1 MKTKNSINEIRKLI
15 KLRDKYKNLV
25 DVTFYIPC
33 LNEGNVIY
41 QTLSKIKKCLSQ
53 TRFSYEFLIYN
64 DGSTDN
70 SLLEINRFKKDN
82 PNLLINIINL
92 KKCRGLG
99 YNYIDGA
106 HKGIGKYY
114 MMICGDN
121 SETEDSLIDILTNMG
136 SAEIIIPYFGFGDQR
151 QLSRILLSLCF
162 TKIVNLINGKKINYY
177 NGVVLHLRENVSRY
191 GPSSSG
197 FGYQAELISI
207 LLLHNKTYKHISIS
221 NNDRELG
228 ISRAFKIKNFFSVA
242 HSLLQ
247 ILFRRIRNEI
257 WPIN

>member
-1 MKTKNSINEIRKLI
+1 MKTKKSIYEIRKLI
-15 KLRDKYKNLV
+15 KFRNKYKNLV
-25 DVTFYIPC
+25 DITFYIPC

-41 QTLSKIKKCLSQ
+41 QTLFKIKKTLIQ
-53 TRFSYEFLIYN
+53 TGFSYEFLIYN

-70 SLLEINRFKKDN
+70 SLFEINRFKKDN
-82 PNLLINIINL
+82 PNLLINVFNL
-92 KKCRGLG
+92 NKCRGLG

-121 SETEDSLIDILTNMG
+121 SETKESLINILANMG

-151 QLSRILLSLCF
+151 KLHRILLSLCF
-162 TKIVNLINGKKINYY
+162 TKIVNLINGKKIKYY
-177 NGVVLHLRENVSRY
+177 NGVVLHLRENVCRY

-197 FGYQAELISI
+197 FGYQAELIST
-207 LLLHNKTYKHISIS
+207 LLLQNMTYKHVSIS

-247 ILFRRIRNEI
+247 ILFRRIRSEI